1 MLLPP
6 NLTDWIP
13 NNHICFVVNDIVDNL
28 NLDSV
33 ENTYSNNGSSA
44 YDPRMLIKVIFYS
57 YAKGIRSSRRI
68 EEMAG
73 ENIVCR
79 YLSANQCPDHGT
91 VNLFRKNHLK
101 NLENLFAQIVILAAG
116 LNIADPTDIAIDGSV
131 FKASA
136 SKKATYDQEAIA
148 KLKQR
153 IRKVLQEAEEID
165 EEEDKKFGPKRG
177 CNEMPDKLKDPVA
190 RQKEIKRLQN
200 KMKQLEEANK
210 AIDEKQKQART
221 KAEKELSRNNTHNI
235 TDQDAKL
242 MKMKK
247 GRTFQPAYN
256 GQIAT
261 SNQIIVAYDV
271 TDDGADTNC
280 LMPMIE
286 KIENISKKKVKKVKA
301 DSSYFSANNL
311 DSITEKK
318 IDAYIPD
325 QAKSLEE
332 RQERN
337 NEIPKYDRRNFKYD
351 QGQDEF
357 TCPENK
363 RLPLVEKGGKIKKY
377 VCSDCLG
384 CPVKAQCAKGN
395 NRQICLNHKFEKYK
409 SAMREKLNS
418 QEGKNKYLERM
429 SDVEPV
435 FGNLIANQKAG
446 NFLCRGKPMVKIEF
460 GLSCIAHNLVKIANW
475 IKNNHREGNNEIQLA
490 ALMRLPAAT

>member
-1 MLLPP
+1 MPKFKEYNQNQSMLLPP

-13 NNHICFVVNDIVDNL
+13 NNHICFVINDIVDNL

-33 ENTYSNNGSSA
+33 KNTYSDNGSSA

-73 ENIVCR
+73 ENLVCR

-101 NLENLFAQIVILAAG
+101 ELENLFAQIVILAAG
-116 LNIADPTDIAIDGSV
+116 LNITDPTDISIDGSV

-136 SKKATYDQEAIA
+136 SKKATYDKEAIV
-148 KLKQR
+148 KLKRR

-165 EEEDKKFGPKRG
+165 EEEDKKFGPKKG
-177 CNEMPDKLKDPVA
+177 YNEMPEKLKDPAV

-200 KMKQLEEANK
+200 KMKQLAAADQ
-210 AIDEKQKQART
+210 AINEKQKQART
-221 KAEKELSRNNTHNI
+221 KAEKELSRNKTHNV

-247 GRTFQPAYN
+247 GKTFQPAYN

-261 SNQIIVAYDV
+261 SNQIVVAYDV

-286 KIENISKKKVKKVKA
+286 KTENISQKKVKKVKA

-311 DSITEKK
+311 DLITQKK

-325 QAKSLEE
+325 QAKAKEE
-332 RQERN
+332 RQVRN

-351 QGQDEF
+351 QGKDEF
-357 TCPENK
+357 LCPENK
-363 RLPLVEKGGKIKKY
+363 RLPLVEKNRNIKKY
-377 VCSDCLG
+377 VCSDCFG
-384 CPVKAQCAKGN
+384 CPAKAQCAKGK
-395 NRQICLNHKFEKYK
+395 NRQIYFNHKFEKYK
-409 SAMREKLNS
+409 SEMREKLNR
-418 QEGKNKYLERM
+418 QEGKSKYLERM

-435 FGNLIANQKAG
+435 FGNLIAN
-446 NFLCRGKPMVKIEF
+446 
-460 GLSCIAHNLVKIANW
+460 
-475 IKNNHREGNNEIQLA
+475 
-490 ALMRLPAAT
+490 